1 MNDPSNADIE
11 TSVPEHETSRAR
23 GERVA
28 AGVALR
34 VDSPHAQPGFPTVPD
49 AALEPAAVRNFPA
62 RHVSINP
69 DSGMD
74 VRLVAP
80 VARAAG
86 AVEGD
91 DRFALETGQ
100 IAAHLRQQYADL
112 DRREQRLHAQLAQV
126 DQERREQRMWV
137 AELESGLE
145 EREIA
150 IAKQEAVLS
159 QRANDCLKLE
169 TELKELHESLLRERH
184 TLNVERDHF
193 IQDREEQ
200 TKAVESLQARQY
212 GELERLR
219 ADLIA
224 EHDAAEVELKQ
235 RSVLLDNRHRF
246 QQEHLERTMHE
257 FEAVQNAFRHEQQV
271 ARTRDE
277 ETRGQNLLRSGQL
290 ERQRE
295 LLDERQQS
303 IERERQVLSKERR
316 ALEERLSVDSENLR
330 REQAAWELDRDTQ
343 KADLRRQQDMLALH
357 AENLETRRQRLDRLR
372 AELEE
377 TNRQTLELRLAVEES
392 AAQLMQT
399 AGSEVTQQ
407 RIDEARAVLAEYYR
421 HTRESLIR
429 QHQELEQAQVRIEEQ
444 REGFRTERQTLVE
457 WVTQQEA
464 QLAAREQAQ
473 RAERA
478 ALAQRDA
485 ELRTAVELMTAEKL
499 QSESTIR
506 DLLQQLSAREAGSE
520 KT

>member
-1 MNDPSNADIE
+1 
-11 TSVPEHETSRAR
+11 
-23 GERVA
+23 
-28 AGVALR
+28 
-34 VDSPHAQPGFPTVPD
+34 
-49 AALEPAAVRNFPA
+49 
-62 RHVSINP
+62 
-69 DSGMD
+69 
-74 VRLVAP
+74 
-80 VARAAG
+80 
-86 AVEGD
+86 
-91 DRFALETGQ
+91 
-100 IAAHLRQQYADL
+100 
-112 DRREQRLHAQLAQV
+112 
-126 DQERREQRMWV
+126 
-137 AELESGLE
+137 
-145 EREIA
+145 
-150 IAKQEAVLS
+150 
-159 QRANDCLKLE
+159 
-169 TELKELHESLLRERH
+169 
-184 TLNVERDHF
+184 
-193 IQDREEQ
+193 
-200 TKAVESLQARQY
+200 
-212 GELERLR
+212 
-219 ADLIA
+219 
-224 EHDAAEVELKQ
+224 
-235 RSVLLDNRHRF
+235 
-246 QQEHLERTMHE
+246 
-257 FEAVQNAFRHEQQV
+257 VQNAFRHEQQV